1 MRPYDGKARALAR
14 CCRRRR
20 GGRSFHSGAGAIIR
34 AVFRVDASSRIGSG
48 HLTRCLTL
56 AEGLRAR
63 GADTRFVCRSHPDG
77 LIELPRQRGL
87 AVRVLPEPH
96 EPHTGAVAERY
107 ADWLGVTQAEDAD
120 QTIQALQRD
129 HPEWLI
135 VDHYGLGS
143 VWERRLRGHAGKLMI
158 VDDLANRQHDCDLL
172 LDQNYSTGSA
182 ARYRELVP
190 EMAALALGP
199 RYALLRPEYLQHRLV
214 LRERDG
220 QVRRVLVFFGGSDS
234 YNMTGMTLAALS
246 GAEFDRLEV
255 DVVIG
260 PNNVHRARLERAIA
274 ERPLTT
280 AHGHRPHLA
289 DLMSQADLAIGA
301 GGTTTWERLCLGLPS
316 LAVSIA
322 ENQEPTCQA
331 LAGVGLMRYLGR
343 HGEVQPS
350 MIASAL
356 RECIGEPEALVEL
369 SGRSRLAVDGL
380 GTMRLVEY
388 LDPTPAKL
396 LRLRPAAPDD
406 ELLYFAW
413 ANDPEVRRQAIS
425 TDEIA
430 LERHRE
436 WFAARLATSRCHLFV
451 MCAGELPVGQ
461 IRFERDGTEA
471 RIGYSI
477 DPLFRGRGWGTLV
490 VALGVKQLLNS
501 GPITFRADVKEANVA
516 SRSVFGRLGF
526 EESMCHEG
534 TGLRTYRFDPT
545 VRSLPSMH

>member
-1 MRPYDGKARALAR
+1 MG
-14 CCRRRR
+14 
-20 GGRSFHSGAGAIIR
+20 I
-34 AVFRVDASSRIGSG
+34 G
-48 HLTRCLTL
+48 HLMRCLTL
-56 AEGLRAR
+56 AEDLRERGLA
-63 GADTRFVCRSHPDG
+63 TRFVCRAHRG
-77 LIELPRQRGL
+77 HLIELLRQRDMVVH
-87 AVRVLPEPH
+87 AMPEPA
-96 EPHTGAVAERY
+96 EPRGISASESHS
-107 ADWLGVTQAEDAD
+107 DWLGVTQAEDAD
-120 QTIQALQRD
+120 QTIQALQGE
-129 HPEWLI
+129 HPDWLI

-143 VWERRLRGHAGKLMI
+143 AWERRLRGHTGKLMVI
-158 VDDLANRQHDCDLL
+158 DDLANRPHDCDLL
-172 LDQNYSTGSA
+172 LDQNYSTDSA

-190 EMAALALGP
+190 EMAAQALGP

-234 YNMTGMTLAALS
+234 YNMTGMALAVLS
-246 GAEFDRLEV
+246 GAEFDCLEV

-274 ERPLTT
+274 KRPLTT

-289 DLMSQADLAIGA
+289 DLMSQADSAIGA

-331 LAGVGLMRYLGR
+331 LAGAGLMRYLGR

-380 GTMRLVEY
+380 GTMRLAEY

-406 ELLYFAW
+406 ELLYFDW
-413 ANDPEVRRQAIS
+413 ANDPEVRRQAIR
-425 TDEIA
+425 TDEIP
-430 LERHRE
+430 LERHQE
-436 WFAARLATSRCHLFV
+436 WFAATLGTTRSYLFV

-461 IRFERDGTEA
+461 IRFDWDGADA
-471 RIGYSI
+471 RIDYSI
-477 DPLFRGRGWGTLV
+477 DPLFRGRGWGTQV
-490 VALGVKQLLNS
+490 VALGVKHRLKS
-501 GPITFRADVKEANVA
+501 GPITFRADVKEANLA

-526 EESMCHEG
+526 DECPGPEG
-534 TGLRTYRFDPT
+534 TGLRTYRFDPA
-545 VRSLPSMH
+545 VRSLPSTN